1 MAPLSSDTRSF
12 ERGRD
17 RNGSRLSA
25 LSAIRV
31 VAFAFAI
38 LNAGP
43 ASAGDTV
50 RISGLSDVAFGSI
63 SNFTGDS
70 VQSQSLCLYSKSP
83 PANNYRITA
92 SGSGPGGAF
101 LLSSGSAT
109 LPFEVQWSDLAGQ
122 TAGSQLLP
130 NRPLTA
136 QHSPVG
142 AGAADDCS
150 SGPGTT
156 ASLVIIL
163 RSGSLSAA
171 SSGSYSGTLSLL
183 VAPE

>member
-1 MAPLSSDTRSF
+1 MALLSSDTGSF
-12 ERGRD
+12 ERGRH
-17 RNGSRLSA
+17 RNRSRLSA
-25 LSAIRV
+25 LPAIRMAACALAV
-31 VAFAFAI
+31 
-38 LNAGP
+38 LNAEP

-50 RISGLSDVAFGSI
+50 RISGLSDVTFGSI
-63 SNFTGDS
+63 SNFAGDS

-101 LLSSGSAT
+101 VLSSGSAT
-109 LPFEVQWSDLAGQ
+109 LPFEVQWSDSAGQ
-122 TAGSQLLP
+122 TTGSQLLP
-130 NRPLTA
+130 NQPLTA
-136 QHSPVG
+136 QHSPTG
-142 AGAADDCS
+142 AGSADDCS

-163 RSGSLSAA
+163 RSASLSAA
-171 SSGSYSGTLSLL
+171 ASGSYNGTLSLL